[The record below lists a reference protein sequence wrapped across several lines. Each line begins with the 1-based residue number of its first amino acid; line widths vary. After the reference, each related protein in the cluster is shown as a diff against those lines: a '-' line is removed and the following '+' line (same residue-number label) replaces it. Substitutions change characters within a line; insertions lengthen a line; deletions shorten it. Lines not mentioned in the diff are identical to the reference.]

1 MKRFRIADFGLRIV
15 AAAILAICLTAASAS
30 AQQPEKKFRLD
41 ALDKA
46 WIATIIG
53 DRVSTEIARNRCPA
67 CVEQGP
73 IKNKWATMTIQ
84 FGALAAT
91 KWMEHKYPEHSTFA
105 RAFKGVVIAVGAAV
119 IVHNLTQ
126 KSGDKSPHS
135 K

>member
-1 MKRFRIADFGLRIV
+1 MLNTIKQVRAIV
-15 AAAILAICLTAASAS
+15 LMLSLASSAI

-41 ALDKA
+41 AFDKA

-53 DRVSTEIARNRCPA
+53 DRVSTEIALNRCPA
-67 CVEQGP
+67 CSEQGP
-73 IKNKWATMTIQ
+73 IKNRWATMTIQ

-105 RAFKGVVIAVGAAV
+105 RVFKGVVITVGAAV
-119 IVHNLTQ
+119 IVHNLNQ